1 MRHRFA
7 ALAPFALIACGS
19 GEDGA
24 AGSGDGDGSFDACRL
39 ITQGDATTLF
49 EAAAQPERGPTVT
62 DPEYLGDCSWKHE
75 TADGLG
81 MKVLS
86 LNVWGDPAYYSP
98 GLNAEPFDIG
108 DQGSVVTQGS
118 ADSDAGWGV
127 DVSWAQGDITAS
139 LGYFTI
145 RAGVVDHLAKIEEV
159 KVLALTV
166 SDRL

>member
-1 MRHRFA
+1 MRYRVA
-7 ALAPFALIACGS
+7 ALAPFALLACG

-24 AGSGDGDGSFDACRL
+24 DGSRDDEPSFDACRL
-39 ITQGDATTLF
+39 ITQADATTLF
-49 EAAAQPERGPTVT
+49 DAPALPEPGPTVT
-62 DPEYLGDCSWKHE
+62 DPEYLGDCSWKYE

-81 MKVLS
+81 MKVLA

-98 GLNAEPFDIG
+98 GPNAEPFDIG
-108 DQGSVVTQGS
+108 DQGSVVTQGN

-127 DVSWAQGDITAS
+127 DVSWTQGEITAS

-145 RAGVVDHLAKIEEV
+145 RAGVPDQLMKIEEV
-159 KVLALTV
+159 KALALTV